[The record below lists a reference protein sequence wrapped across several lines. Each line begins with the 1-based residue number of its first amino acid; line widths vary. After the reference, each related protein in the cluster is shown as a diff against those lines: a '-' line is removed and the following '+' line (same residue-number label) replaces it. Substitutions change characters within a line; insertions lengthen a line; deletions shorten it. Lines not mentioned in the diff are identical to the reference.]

1 MERTV
6 EYTSPEG
13 ERPGACATPGFMP
26 GQRAH
31 GLPQT
36 VEACQRS
43 GHGFQEERPGAFGGN
58 RSPRVAGLNRR
69 HEAGAAL
76 FKEQQGSV
84 GLSPVERRRKPPLPL
99 HFARAGGAPVQVL
112 LHALLFFGRQFAVE
126 VKRNQLHSPIATHTK
141 SPNTERIF
149 CVARK
154 RQFLAASSVV
164 PRVSPMF
171 RRRSPW

>member
-1 MERTV
+1 MGIAA
-6 EYTSPEG
+6 P
-13 ERPGACATPGFMP
+13 
-26 GQRAH
+26 
-31 GLPQT
+31 
-36 VEACQRS
+36 
-43 GHGFQEERPGAFGGN
+43 
-58 RSPRVAGLNRR
+58 NRR
-69 HEAGAAL
+69 HKFRAAL
-76 FKEQQGSV
+76 FEQQRGRL
-84 GLSPVERRRKPPLPL
+84 GLSLVESRRKPPLPF

-112 LHALLFFGRQFAVE
+112 LHAFLFLGWQFAVE
-126 VKRNQLHSPIATHTK
+126 VKRNQLPNPIAVHTK